1 MYILCSKM
9 HQNDSGQNSSLGKTY
24 HFIEH
29 LFLREHFQSFQIPVL
44 PAKYP
49 FPAAVV
55 FVCLLNLLLQIVF
68 QVLIACKFS
77 NLTMYKTNSLH
88 KMFSSIVL
96 FFSPR
101 NQHFAFAQGMK
112 SPQNRGQSCDL
123 QVSEDLRKSEE
134 TRKLG
139 KDI

>member
-1 MYILCSKM
+1 
-9 HQNDSGQNSSLGKTY
+9 
-24 HFIEH
+24 
-29 LFLREHFQSFQIPVL
+29 
-44 PAKYP
+44 
-49 FPAAVV
+49 
-55 FVCLLNLLLQIVF
+55 
-68 QVLIACKFS
+68 
-77 NLTMYKTNSLH
+77 MYKTNSLH

-112 SPQNRGQSCDL
+112 SPQNRGQICDL

-139 KDI
+139 KDIWTDAWLLPREHWLCLHFTELELMVPVHAPKLDVLNACLVQRPRAEQGGNSFPPEKNAAGIV